1 MPRKP
6 VLMSLLAIAACA
18 LALAPMAL
26 ASHRPARASTHLAAG
41 GCQIK
46 ANANLSPGLTVA
58 SETFSY
64 HYTGKLYGC
73 VYTGKDAG
81 TSGVISAGQ
90 SIRIG
95 GHLYQE
101 PMPSGTGGCLKDET
115 TGNDFARWSNGR
127 QTIVS
132 FTTNGG
138 SGGTHL
144 FGTIVSKL
152 TLPAINPAPG
162 APKSATFKTTQ
173 FLGQTAVGD
182 LTFAAVDPA
191 LCASTGVTHAA
202 ITGLLGHVG
211 LVS

>member
-1 MPRKP
+1 MPRKS
-6 VLMSLLAIAACA
+6 VLMSLSAIAVCA
-18 LALAPMAL
+18 SALAPTAL
-26 ASHRPARASTHLAAG
+26 ASRRATHLAAG

-46 ANANLSPGLTVA
+46 ANAVLSPGLTVA

-73 VYTGKDAG
+73 VYTGTDAG
-81 TSGVISAGQ
+81 ASGVISAGEA
-90 SIRIG
+90 IRIG

-101 PMPSGTGGCLKDET
+101 PMPSGTGSCLKDET
-115 TGNDFARWSNGR
+115 SGYDFARWSNGT

-138 SGGTHL
+138 AGGTHL
-144 FGTIVSKL
+144 FGTIVPRL

-162 APKSATFKTTQ
+162 APSSTTFKTTQ

-191 LCASTGVTHAA
+191 LCGSTGVTHAA

>member
-1 MPRKP
+1 MPRKS
-6 VLMSLLAIAACA
+6 VLMSPLAIAVCG

-26 ASHRPARASTHLAAG
+26 ASHRPARASTQLAAG

-46 ANANLSPGLTVA
+46 ASAILSPGLTVT
-58 SETFSY
+58 SETFTY

-73 VYTGKDAG
+73 VYTGTDAG
-81 TSGVISAGQ
+81 SSGVISAGEA
-90 SIRIG
+90 IRIG

-101 PMPSGTGGCLKDET
+101 PMPSGTGSCLKDET
-115 TGNDFARWSNGR
+115 SGYDFARWSNGT

-144 FGTIVSKL
+144 FGTIVPRL

-162 APKSATFKTTQ
+162 APSSTTFKTTQ

-191 LCASTGVTHAA
+191 LCGSTGVTHAA